1 MKLST
6 IGALLRGDIANAVL
20 SETPGGIEAQEA
32 AGQRSFVANAHLPLD
47 MRGDRA
53 VFEAMGI
60 VFGEP
65 VDELFIEAKLPDGW
79 RKEAIGHSM
88 WSHLLDER
96 GRKRAGIFYKAAFYD
111 RSAHMYP
118 ERRFWCGRTY
128 EGEIFARVSDYTGI
142 IWRGDTIGPEPEWS
156 REDNSAWTNW
166 SSRRDTEVAVAKR
179 WLDENYPDWCNPLA
193 YWDID

>member
-79 RKEAIGHSM
+79 RKEATAHSIGAH
-88 WSHLLDER
+88 
-96 GRKRAGIFYKAAFYD
+96 IF
-111 RSAHMYP
+111 
-118 ERRFWCGRTY
+118 
-128 EGEIFARVSDYTGI
+128 
-142 IWRGDTIGPEPEWS
+142 
-156 REDNSAWTNW
+156 
-166 SSRRDTEVAVAKR
+166 
-179 WLDENYPDWCNPLA
+179 
-193 YWDID
+193 